1 MHEKVALKGA
11 REEKTRG
18 EEEQRQLFARARVD
32 QQWQK
37 ESSSIGWTEKRER
50 ESAGRGFAQR
60 ERRLVLFHPRPAAK
74 RCDAKL
80 DFSNSASILART
92 IETTAQLP
100 FSSVLSL
107 SLVRRSLARA
117 RTVSSVSA
125 DTKWKVRRR
134 GYEYY
139 QCLPLDLVIVMR
151 SAGSFA
157 AGFHSSR
164 FYG

>member
-92 IETTAQLP
+92 IETPAQLP

-117 RTVSSVSA
+117 RSDCFLGFCGYKVESTPAGIRVLSMFTVRPRNCYEE
-125 DTKWKVRRR
+125 RRKLCR
-134 GYEYY
+134 R
-139 QCLPLDLVIVMR
+139 I
-151 SAGSFA
+151 S
-157 AGFHSSR
+157 
-164 FYG
+164 